1 MGGEYLP
8 VGCVLQ
14 SNGLIKKTKQFK
26 NFTKMNEIKLNMLW
40 NTTSDSVGEML
51 EAFVNDYPQVIADN
65 MDYYDNICLGEK
77 ERAIDWAKL
86 RRKLKARHIREEFM
100 QFILHKFRNIGSAV
114 GLLFEDMEPD
124 DTKDVELHMADTI
137 EKELE
142 WCYKNQ
148 EITIRQIMEYEDGN
162 WIL

>member
-1 MGGEYLP
+1 
-8 VGCVLQ
+8 
-14 SNGLIKKTKQFK
+14 
-26 NFTKMNEIKLNMLW
+26 MNEIKLNMLW
-40 NTTSDSVGEML
+40 DATSDSVGEML
-51 EAFVNDYPQVIADN
+51 EAFVEDYPEVIADN
-65 MDYYDNICLGEK
+65 MGYYDNICLDKKG
-77 ERAIDWAKL
+77 RPVDWAKL
-86 RRKLKARHIREEFM
+86 RRKLKVRHIKEEFM
-100 QFILHKFRNIGSAV
+100 QFILHKFRNKESAV
-114 GLLFEDMEPD
+114 GLLFENWEPY

>member
-1 MGGEYLP
+1 
-8 VGCVLQ
+8 
-14 SNGLIKKTKQFK
+14 
-26 NFTKMNEIKLNMLW
+26 MNENQLNILW
-40 NTTSDSVGEML
+40 DATSDSVGEML
-51 EAFVNDYPQVIADN
+51 EAFVEDYPQVIEDN
-65 MDYYDNICLGEK
+65 MDYYDRICFDEK
-77 ERAIDWAKL
+77 ERTVDWVKL
-86 RRKLKARHIREEFM
+86 RRKLKARHIKEEFM

-114 GLLFEDMEPD
+114 GLLFENWKLE
-124 DTKDVELHMADTI
+124 DTKDIELHMAKTI

>member
-1 MGGEYLP
+1 
-8 VGCVLQ
+8 
-14 SNGLIKKTKQFK
+14 
-26 NFTKMNEIKLNMLW
+26 MNEIKLNMLW

-51 EAFVNDYPQVIADN
+51 EAFVKDYPEVIADN
-65 MDYYDNICLGEK
+65 KVYYDNLCLDQKG
-77 ERAIDWAKL
+77 RPIDWAKL

-100 QFILHKFRNIGSAV
+100 QFVLHKFRDGGSAL
-114 GLLFEDMEPD
+114 GLLFENWKPE

-148 EITIRQIMEYEDGN
+148 DVTIRQIMEYENGN
-162 WIL
+162 WIM

>member
-1 MGGEYLP
+1 
-8 VGCVLQ
+8 
-14 SNGLIKKTKQFK
+14 
-26 NFTKMNEIKLNMLW
+26 MNEIKLNMLW

-86 RRKLKARHIREEFM
+86 RRKLKARHIKEEFM
-100 QFILHKFRNIGSAV
+100 QFILHEFRNTGSTV
-114 GLLFEDMEPD
+114 GLLFENWNPD